1 MRITNL
7 IKNSKQALVYKH
19 ANKNLTTAIEREQQ
33 AKSLVKFALVAGAC
47 MLALEPSIAAA
58 GMDGGVMTSFED
70 GITILTKWMTGTI
83 AKSVAILAIVV
94 LGFMALAGKLQMETA
109 GKVILGIVLIFS
121 ASQIVSLLVTTSG
134 T

>member
-47 MLALEPSIAAA
+47 MLALEPSLALAQTGAVENATDFEAA
-58 GMDGGVMTSFED
+58 
-70 GITILTKWMTGTI
+70 IQKLINWMTGTI

-94 LGFMALAGKLQMETA
+94 LGFMAMAGKLQMETA
-109 GKVILGIVLIFS
+109 GKVILGLVLIFS
-121 ASQIVSLLVTTSG
+121 AAQIVGLIVT
-134 T
+134 

>member
-47 MLALEPSIAAA
+47 MLALEPSLALAQTGAVENATDFEAA
-58 GMDGGVMTSFED
+58 
-70 GITILTKWMTGTI
+70 IQKLINWMTGTI
-83 AKSVAILAIVV
+83 AKSVAILATVV
-94 LGFMALAGKLQMETA
+94 LGFMAMAGKLQMETA
-109 GKVILGIVLIFS
+109 GKVILGLVLIFS
-121 ASQIVSLLVTTSG
+121 AAQIVGLIVT
-134 T
+134 